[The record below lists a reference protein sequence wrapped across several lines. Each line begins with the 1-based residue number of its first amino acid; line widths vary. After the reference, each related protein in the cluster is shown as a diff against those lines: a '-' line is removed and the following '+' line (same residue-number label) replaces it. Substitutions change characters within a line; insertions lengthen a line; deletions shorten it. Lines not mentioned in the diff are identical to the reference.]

1 MNHMSYKG
9 YLGTVEY
16 SADDHCLYGKLAFIR
31 DLVNY
36 EGETVTEL
44 EAAFK
49 ASVDSYLAMCT
60 KLGKQPNEPFKGTFN
75 VRTTPELHRKAV
87 LAAGDISLNAFVSQ
101 AIAEKVERVLASA

>member
-36 EGETVTEL
+36 EGETVAEL